1 MRAIEADDVEASRR
15 MRVMQRHLRGHD
27 VRHWANSFL
36 SALGVEQ
43 PGNPP
48 VLAGAR

>member
-1 MRAIEADDVEASRR
+1 MRI
-15 MRVMQRHLRGHD
+15 MQRHLRGHD

-43 PGNPP
+43 PGSSDAP
-48 VLAGAR
+48 VLAGAS